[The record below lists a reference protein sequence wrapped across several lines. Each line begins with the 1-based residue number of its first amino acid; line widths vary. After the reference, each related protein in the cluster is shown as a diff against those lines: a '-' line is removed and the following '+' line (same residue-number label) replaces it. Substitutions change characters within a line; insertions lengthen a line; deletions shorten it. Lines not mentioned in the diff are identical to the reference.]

1 MLAGRP
7 APYQQQ
13 RKGAFFWY
21 VRFIGSYSTKFG
33 LPEFSSFLK
42 FFSLFRK
49 FSAFPKFGN
58 FGQFK
63 LKLSQLS
70 SSFPSCKYLLK
81 FSSFK
86 NFWYGPLQLLSNSQ
100 LQSQL
105 KTTVKIWKN
114 SKILVWQA
122 IILLKNT
129 TARERNQNQG
139 ERKNLEKKEKIG
151 RKGNF
156 WKSWIKLEE
165 SEIIKKIVKI
175 WNLDFVSLNRPD
187 TC

>member
-1 MLAGRP
+1 MP
-7 APYQQQ
+7 A
-13 RKGAFFWY
+13 RSVLTVEK
-21 VRFIGSYSTKFG
+21 R
-33 LPEFSSFLK
+33 
-42 FFSLFRK
+42 SLFLVCKVYWFLLYK
-49 FSAFPKFGN
+49 FQSRQNFPAFQIFFILKEILSFPKIWKFWA
-58 FGQFK
+58 FK

-70 SSFPSCKYLLK
+70 SSFSSCKYLLK

-105 KTTVKIWKN
+105 KMTVKIWKN
-114 SKILVWQA
+114 SKILGATA

-151 RKGNF
+151 RMGKDEKN
-156 WKSWIKLEE
+156 
-165 SEIIKKIVKI
+165 
-175 WNLDFVSLNRPD
+175 
-187 TC
+187 

>member
-1 MLAGRP
+1 MENCFQILEKNKILVKTENLCRP
-7 APYQQQ
+7 APYQ
-13 RKGAFFWY
+13 RWEKGAFFWY
-21 VRFIGSYSTKFG
+21 VRFVGSYSTKFS

-42 FFSLFRK
+42 FFLFWKK
-49 FSAFPKFGN
+49 FPAFPKFGN

-70 SSFPSCKYLLK
+70 SSFSSCKYLLK

-105 KTTVKIWKN
+105 KTTAKIWKS
-114 SKILVWQA
+114 SKILVWQT

-129 TARERNQNQG
+129 TARGRSQN
-139 ERKNLEKKEKIG
+139 
-151 RKGNF
+151 
-156 WKSWIKLEE
+156 
-165 SEIIKKIVKI
+165 
-175 WNLDFVSLNRPD
+175 
-187 TC
+187 

>member
-1 MLAGRP
+1 MLVLTLQNFSP
-7 APYQQQ
+7 ARNFQL
-13 RKGAFFWY
+13 F
-21 VRFIGSYSTKFG
+21 
-33 LPEFSSFLK
+33 K
-42 FFSLFRK
+42 FFSFWKK
-49 FSAFPKFGN
+49 FPAFPKFGN

-114 SKILVWQA
+114 SKILVWRT

-129 TARERNQNQG
+129 TARERNQIKG
-139 ERKNLEKKEKIG
+139 ERKNLEKLTEFDKWE
-151 RKGNF
+151 
-156 WKSWIKLEE
+156 KLEE
-165 SEIIKKIVKI
+165 
-175 WNLDFVSLNRPD
+175 LDKFGRIG
-187 TC
+187 

>member
-1 MLAGRP
+1 MTVIFMEDCFQILEKNRILVKTENLCRP
-7 APYQQQ
+7 APYQQW

-21 VRFIGSYSTKFG
+21 VRFIGSYSTKFS
-33 LPEFSSFLK
+33 PARIFQPFQIFSILKEILSFSKIWK
-42 FFSLFRK
+42 FW
-49 FSAFPKFGN
+49 A
-58 FGQFK
+58 FK

-86 NFWYGPLQLLSNSQ
+86 NFWRGPLQLLSNSQ

-114 SKILVWQA
+114 SKILGATA

-129 TARERNQNQG
+129 TARGRN
-139 ERKNLEKKEKIG
+139 
-151 RKGNF
+151 
-156 WKSWIKLEE
+156 
-165 SEIIKKIVKI
+165 
-175 WNLDFVSLNRPD
+175 
-187 TC
+187 